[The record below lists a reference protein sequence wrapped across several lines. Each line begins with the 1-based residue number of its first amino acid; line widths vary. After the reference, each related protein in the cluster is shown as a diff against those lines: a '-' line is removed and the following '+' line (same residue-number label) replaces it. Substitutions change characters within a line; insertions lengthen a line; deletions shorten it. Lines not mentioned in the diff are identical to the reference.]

1 MHKNTKTES
10 NIKEIWSI
18 PNNDKKWLWIVGH
31 LISHKKIT
39 SWTIS
44 IFTSQIRS
52 IFVLYLQLTGPR
64 WRVHTRPT
72 WFGCATRWYA
82 WFKRVF
88 FFSETLFEANLW
100 TYMESCGFWASFYLS
115 KKSKIHSQRFSHLCC
130 DNEDSNMFMD
140 KLVNLF
146 NFIMLQ

>member
-10 NIKEIWSI
+10 NTVLKESFLFNIKESWSI

-39 SWTIS
+39 VSQS
-44 IFTSQIRS
+44 QFTSQNRLRLFY
-52 IFVLYLQLTGPR
+52 IFNSQAHETCP
-64 WRVHTRPT
+64 HKHT
-72 WFGCATRWYA
+72 WFYACATRWYA
-82 WFKRVF
+82 WFKRVW
-88 FFSETLFEANLW
+88 SQSGDLHGILW
-100 TYMESCGFWASFYLS
+100 LLR
-115 KKSKIHSQRFSHLCC
+115 IHSQRFSHLCC

-146 NFIMLQ
+146 NFIMLVYIYIYT